1 MKKKNAW
8 YKILSRSIKTIH
20 SNTLSLSRSLSLPL
34 LFSSLWEGLEWPH
47 VGRRRFA
54 VAPGRRAGAVA
65 HGNSIA
71 GGREAVWFIPQLQ
84 QMAATEVC
92 LSSLHSRAGCQDRVS
107 HTQEEEE
114 GAGSWTHARR
124 MFSDSGCL
132 TTPLTPFQ
140 PHTHTHTLNH
150 TFLRPAHFSQIL
162 QHMYLPQNWY
172 RHTIPHIFH
181 WFPFF
186 ALFISVCFHPVASTF
201 RSNNCDTH
209 TSSTLIRSWRC
220 LRCLPKWETAEWN
233 HMAVFLFCSSFKVII
248 HREKYL
254 IYSDLTMQLLI
265 LLLKSKLL
273 CAFFSLLIVTYL

>member
-1 MKKKNAW
+1 MHDTK
-8 YKILSRSIKTIH
+8 
-20 SNTLSLSRSLSLPL
+20 NTLKEYQNSTFQHSLSL
-34 LFSSLWEGLEWPH
+34 LFFSLWEGLEWPH

-140 PHTHTHTLNH
+140 PHTHTHKLNH

-162 QHMYLPQNWY
+162 QHTHLPLKLIQ
-172 RHTIPHIFH
+172 TFPHIFH

-186 ALFISVCFHPVASTF
+186 LFIHIS
-201 RSNNCDTH
+201 
-209 TSSTLIRSWRC
+209 
-220 LRCLPKWETAEWN
+220 
-233 HMAVFLFCSSFKVII
+233 LFPLCRKHIPL
-248 HREKYL
+248 K
-254 IYSDLTMQLLI
+254 QLW
-265 LLLKSKLL
+265 
-273 CAFFSLLIVTYL
+273 

>member
-1 MKKKNAW
+1 MEKKMHDTK
-8 YKILSRSIKTIH
+8 YFKGVSKQYIPTH
-20 SNTLSLSRSLSLPL
+20 SLSHSLSL

-140 PHTHTHTLNH
+140 PHTHTHTH
-150 TFLRPAHFSQIL
+150 TK
-162 QHMYLPQNWY
+162 
-172 RHTIPHIFH
+172 PHISQTCT
-181 WFPFF
+181 FF
-186 ALFISVCFHPVASTF
+186 TNTATHVSPSKLIQTHIPTHLPLISFFLLYSYRSVSTL
-201 RSNNCDTH
+201 SQTHSAQTTVTH
-209 TSSTLIRSWRC
+209 TPHLLWLGREDAKGVCPNGKLLNGTIW
-220 LRCLPKWETAEWN
+220 P
-233 HMAVFLFCSSFKVII
+233 FLYSAAHLKSLYIER
-248 HREKYL
+248 HL
-254 IYSDLTMQLLI
+254 IYSDLTM
-265 LLLKSKLL
+265 
-273 CAFFSLLIVTYL
+273 